1 MLQFF
6 LMILKRIR
14 ARAPI
19 NIYSLILNIDDAL
32 GKSKHSLSKC

>member
-6 LMILKRIR
+6 LVILKKIP

-19 NIYSLILNIDDAL
+19 NVYSLILNIDDAL
-32 GKSKHSLSKC
+32 DKSKRSLRC